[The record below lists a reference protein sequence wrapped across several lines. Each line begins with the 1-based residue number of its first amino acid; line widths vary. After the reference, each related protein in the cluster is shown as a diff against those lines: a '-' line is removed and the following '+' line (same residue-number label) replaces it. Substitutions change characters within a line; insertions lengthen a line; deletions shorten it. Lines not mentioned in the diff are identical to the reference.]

1 MTMHLKNFIDE
12 KERRIISFT
21 YFLVKEIEGKVQ
33 NKVFFYKE
41 QVDRYIDNQTDLF
54 LTTIIDKHSLKSLY
68 KHQILSNVQFKLK
81 YLLNYQLLLSCV

>member
-1 MTMHLKNFIDE
+1 MRLNNFIEE

-41 QVDRYIDNQTDLF
+41 QIDRYIEKQIESF
-54 LTTIIDKHSLKSLY
+54 LKTITAKNSLKSLY
-68 KHQILSNVQFKLK
+68 KHQIQSNVQFKLK
-81 YLLNYQLLLSCV
+81 YLLNYQVLLSCV

>member
-1 MTMHLKNFIDE
+1 MHLNNFIDE

-21 YFLVKEIEGKVQ
+21 YFLVKEIEKKVQ

-41 QVDRYIDNQTDLF
+41 QIDRYIEKQIDLF
-54 LTTIIDKHSLKSLY
+54 LTTIPAKNSLKSLY
-68 KHQILSNVQFKLK
+68 KHQIQSNVQFKLK

>member
-1 MTMHLKNFIDE
+1 MHLNNFIEE

-41 QVDRYIDNQTDLF
+41 QIDRYIEKQIDIF
-54 LTTIIDKHSLKSLY
+54 LTTISAKRSLKSLY
-68 KHQILSNVQFKLK
+68 KHQIQSNVQFKLK
-81 YLLNYQLLLSCV
+81 YLLNYQVLLSCI

>member
-1 MTMHLKNFIDE
+1 MHLNDFIEE

-41 QVDRYIDNQTDLF
+41 QIDRYIEKQIDIF
-54 LTTIIDKHSLKSLY
+54 LTTITAKHSLKSLY
-68 KHQILSNVQFKLK
+68 KHQIQSNVQFKLK
-81 YLLNYQLLLSCV
+81 YLLNYQVLLSCI

>member
-1 MTMHLKNFIDE
+1 MHLNNFIEE

-21 YFLVKEIEGKVQ
+21 YFLVKEIERKVQ

-41 QVDRYIDNQTDLF
+41 QIDRYIEKQIDLF
-54 LTTIIDKHSLKSLY
+54 LTTIPAKNSLKSLY
-68 KHQILSNVQFKLK
+68 KHQIHSNVQFKLK

>member
-1 MTMHLKNFIDE
+1 MHLNNFIEE

-41 QVDRYIDNQTDLF
+41 QIDRYIEKQIDSF
-54 LTTIIDKHSLKSLY
+54 LKTITAKNSLKSLY
-68 KHQILSNVQFKLK
+68 KHQIQSNVQFKLK
-81 YLLNYQLLLSCV
+81 YLLNYQVLLSCV

>member
-1 MTMHLKNFIDE
+1 MHLNDFIEE

-41 QVDRYIDNQTDLF
+41 QIDRYIEKQIDIF
-54 LTTIIDKHSLKSLY
+54 LTTISAKRSLKSLY
-68 KHQILSNVQFKLK
+68 KHQIQSNVQFKLK
-81 YLLNYQLLLSCV
+81 YLLNYQVLLSCI

>member
-1 MTMHLKNFIDE
+1 MHLNNFIEE

-41 QVDRYIDNQTDLF
+41 QIDRYIEKQIDIF
-54 LTTIIDKHSLKSLY
+54 LTTITAKHSLKSLY
-68 KHQILSNVQFKLK
+68 KHQIQSNVQFKLK
-81 YLLNYQLLLSCV
+81 YLLNYQCY

>member
-1 MTMHLKNFIDE
+1 MHLNEFIEE

-41 QVDRYIDNQTDLF
+41 QIDRYIEKQIDIF
-54 LTTIIDKHSLKSLY
+54 LTTITAKHSLKSLY
-68 KHQILSNVQFKLK
+68 KHQIQSNVQFKLK
-81 YLLNYQLLLSCV
+81 YLLNYQCY

>member
-1 MTMHLKNFIDE
+1 MTMHLNEFIDE

-33 NKVFFYKE
+33 NKVFYYKE
-41 QVDRYIDNQTDLF
+41 QVDRYIDKQIDIF
-54 LTTIIDKHSLKSLY
+54 LTTITAKHSLKSLY
-68 KHQILSNVQFKLK
+68 KHQIFSNVRFKLK

>member
-1 MTMHLKNFIDE
+1 MHLNNFIDE

-41 QVDRYIDNQTDLF
+41 QVDRYIDKQIDIF
-54 LTTIIDKHSLKSLY
+54 LTTITAKHSLKSLY
-68 KHQILSNVQFKLK
+68 KHQILSNVKFKLK